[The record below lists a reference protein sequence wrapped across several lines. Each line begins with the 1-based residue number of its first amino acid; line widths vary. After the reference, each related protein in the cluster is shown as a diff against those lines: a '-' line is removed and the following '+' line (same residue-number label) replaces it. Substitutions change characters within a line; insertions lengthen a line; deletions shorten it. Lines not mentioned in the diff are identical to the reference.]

1 MQNDYYGG
9 SDASFSLEAL
19 HSWASSLPTDAQLAA
34 FATVGDA
41 VQELPTELSRLAR
54 RFSVDINPRF
64 VLSKGSM
71 VDLLISSETTH
82 YLEFKTSEGLF
93 HVHGAPKAGALA
105 STRVQQVPASKADVF
120 QHSMGPLDKRRLMK
134 FIQVCCDAVIAS
146 CGDYNRL
153 RVSPTVCMRGADS
166 TKLPKLGCVQAR
178 KGLALPHATQIALA
192 GLRRLRSTLTA
203 APALFTLALV
213 TVAKHGVPLRCG

>member
-1 MQNDYYGG
+1 MDKVCVKAFVGQLPDFLKFKHAAGAAHPRNQCKRSPCLQNDYYGG

-19 HSWASSLPTDAQLAA
+19 HSWASSLPADAQLAA

-41 VQELPTELSRLAR
+41 VPELPAELSRLAR
-54 RFSVDINPRF
+54 RFSIDINPRF

-93 HVHGAPKAGALA
+93 HVHGAPKTGAPA
-105 STRVQQVPASKADVF
+105 CTRVQQVPASKADVF

-134 FIQVCCDAVIAS
+134 FIQVSV
-146 CGDYNRL
+146 
-153 RVSPTVCMRGADS
+153 
-166 TKLPKLGCVQAR
+166 
-178 KGLALPHATQIALA
+178 
-192 GLRRLRSTLTA
+192 
-203 APALFTLALV
+203 
-213 TVAKHGVPLRCG
+213 